1 MECCKKFYILFLFIE
16 FPMADGHLY
25 DLPSKEEI
33 WVQQQWKTVDCRD
46 KLNEDCRSE
55 QEQNNLEHS
64 SHSDVSAWSS
74 TSPRNGRNAGLFP
87 EWHLPLTIALVLALI
102 VSIYTLAREVLHPFL
117 MNNKNEFYRIPVLV
131 VNRVLPVISIT
142 LLSLAYMPGIIAAFL
157 QLYRGTKYQRFP
169 AWLNTWMLRRKQF
182 GLLCF
187 FFAVMHALYSLSY
200 PSRRSYRYKLLNWAY
215 QQVKQQKENAW
226 VEHDVWRMEIYVCLG
241 ILALAVLSILAIA
254 SVPSVSTS
262 LSWREF
268 QFIQRKLGYM
278 ALLLSTLHALVFAWN
293 KWVDVNQFIWH
304 TPPTFMISVLLPI
317 IVLLCKVILLL
328 PCLDKRLRKIRSGWQ
343 SSKRTQNKCVHL

>member
-1 MECCKKFYILFLFIE
+1 
-16 FPMADGHLY
+16 MADGHLY
-25 DLPSKEEI
+25 DLHVSSKEET
-33 WVQQQWKTVDCRD
+33 WEQQRWKNVDCGGE
-46 KLNEDCRSE
+46 LNQDCQAE
-55 QEQNNLEHS
+55 PEQDNQEQS
-64 SHSDVSAWSS
+64 SHFDVSVWNS
-74 TSPRNGRNAGLFP
+74 TSVRNGRKAELFP
-87 EWHLPLTIALVLALI
+87 EWHLPLTVASVLALI
-102 VSIYTLAREVLHPFL
+102 VFVYTVAREVLQPFF

-131 VNRVLPVISIT
+131 VNKVLPVISII
-142 LLSLAYMPGIIAAFL
+142 LLSLAYMPGIFAAFF

-187 FFAVMHALYSLSY
+187 FFAVMHALFSLSY
-200 PSRRSYRYKLLNWAY
+200 PMRRSYRYKLLNWAY

-241 ILALAVLSILAIA
+241 ILALAILSILAIA
-254 SVPSVSTS
+254 SIPSVSNL

-268 QFIQRKLGYM
+268 QFIQSKLGYT

-293 KWVDVNQFIWH
+293 KWVDVNQFIWN

-317 IVLLCKVILLL
+317 IVLLCKAILLL
-328 PCLDKRLRKIRSGWQ
+328 PCLDKRIQNIRSGCEPT
-343 SSKRTQNKCVHL
+343 KGTQNKCVHL